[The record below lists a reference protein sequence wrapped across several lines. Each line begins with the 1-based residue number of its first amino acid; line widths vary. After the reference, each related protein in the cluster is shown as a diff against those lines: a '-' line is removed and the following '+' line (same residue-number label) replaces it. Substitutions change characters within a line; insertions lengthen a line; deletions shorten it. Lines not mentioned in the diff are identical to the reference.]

1 MKTNWILNKVVDK
14 QVVKDL
20 SNALGI
26 DENLATLLV
35 QRDITNYDDAKD
47 FFRPSLTHLHDPFLM
62 KDMDKAVERVKKAYD
77 NGEKILIYGD
87 YDVDGTTAVA
97 LIYTYLKNFINK
109 KKIEFYIPD
118 RYDEGYGISY
128 KGIDYAAEN
137 GFNLV
142 IVLDCGIKAVD
153 KIEYANERNIDF
165 IICDHHRPGD
175 EIPNA
180 VAVLDSKRADCEYP
194 YKELSGCGVGFKL
207 ITALSMR
214 LERPIEEVY
223 ELLDLVAVSIAA
235 DIVPIT
241 GENRVLAYY
250 GLQLIN
256 KNPRPG
262 IEAVLSHANVHR
274 LEEEPSSDSDHP
286 QNVLNKEVTISDL
299 VFMIGPR
306 INATGR
312 LEKAS
317 DSVRLLIAERK
328 EHAEKL
334 AQGINDLNV
343 KRREFDNKITEE
355 ALLMI
360 QQDEKLLQSKSTV
373 IFNENWHKGVIGIVA
388 SRLTDTYYRPTI
400 VLTRSN
406 NLITGSARSIKNF
419 DIYDAID
426 NCSDLLEHFGGHKY
440 AAGLSLKPE
449 NLEEFL
455 KSIDPNKPFVSAFL
469 DDAVL
474 VTMEGDS
481 IILKSLK
488 NKGTTTTIPLH
499 KFVEEEINSR
509 HNNQEERF
517 RDVRAAIQSKD
528 ISQVKILMSEYKGRD
543 LNLANQL
550 GQYMDSRWEVIEHP
564 LFDSLRIIVLF
575 NETTNTY
582 DFINFAPNVFLDKPY
597 TLHFD
602 DKKVMHILGNMFS
615 EEELAKYKN
624 GNLTATVGNI
634 RILQT
639 LIAVAFGQDVLGVSD
654 EGMKI
659 GQIKVISEITGFGTF
674 NMDYD

>member
-1 MKTNWILNKVVDK
+1 MDTRWIINKEVDK
-14 QVVKDL
+14 QVVKNL
-20 SNALGI
+20 SDVLTI

-35 QRDITNYDDAKD
+35 QRGITNYDEAKD

-62 KDMDKAVERVKKAYD
+62 KDMDKAVERIKKAWID
-77 NGEKILIYGD
+77 GEKILVYGD

-97 LIYTYLKNFINK
+97 LIYTYLKNFISK
-109 KKIEFYIPD
+109 KKISFYIPD

-128 KGIDYAAEN
+128 KGIDYAADN
-137 GFNLV
+137 GFSLV

-153 KIEYANERNIDF
+153 KIQYANSRNIDF

-180 VAVLDSKRADCEYP
+180 VAVLDSKRSDCQYP

-207 ITALSMR
+207 ITALSMN
-214 LERPIEEVY
+214 LNRPIDEVY

-235 DIVPIT
+235 DIVPIN

-262 IEAVLSHANVHR
+262 LEAVLSHANVYR
-274 LEEEPSSDSDHP
+274 LEEEPQLESERP

-306 INATGR
+306 INAAGR

-317 DSVRLLIAERK
+317 DSVRLLIADRK

-334 AQGINDLNV
+334 ASSINDLNV
-343 KRREFDNKITEE
+343 RRREFDNKITEE
-355 ALLMI
+355 ALAMI
-360 QQDEKLLQSKSTV
+360 EQDEKILNAKSTV

-388 SRLTDTYYRPTI
+388 SRLTDSYYRPTI

-449 NLEEFL
+449 NLEEF
-455 KSIDPNKPFVSAFL
+455 SRRFEEYVANNIDKEE
-469 DDAVL
+469 L
-474 VTMEGDS
+474 VPELNVDLEINFSDIT
-481 IILKSLK
+481 
-488 NKGTTTTIPLH
+488 P
-499 KFVEEEINSR
+499 KFVRVLKQFAPFGPGNMAPVFLSR
-509 HNNQEERF
+509 NVVDTGLSRSVGNKKHLKLTIAQNQDPDLVFAGIAFQKGDDYF
-517 RDVRAAIQSKD
+517 RVHSKEPFSICYCIEKNFWQGKTNLQLNVKD
-528 ISQVKILMSEYKGRD
+528 IK
-543 LNLANQL
+543 
-550 GQYMDSRWEVIEHP
+550 
-564 LFDSLRIIVLF
+564 
-575 NETTNTY
+575 
-582 DFINFAPNVFLDKPY
+582 
-597 TLHFD
+597 FD
-602 DKKVMHILGNMFS
+602 DENFL
-615 EEELAKYKN
+615 Y
-624 GNLTATVGNI
+624 
-634 RILQT
+634 R
-639 LIAVAFGQDVLGVSD
+639 
-654 EGMKI
+654 
-659 GQIKVISEITGFGTF
+659 
-674 NMDYD
+674 